1 MAQTLIEQL
10 QIGAIDGNTSIGD
23 LLRRAKLAAV
33 KLKVV
38 DFGAWVDAEMNG
50 YWGQS
55 KVPDYRLVSGELKF
69 LNPTRGWCPIYGK
82 GVESLKRGIAQPIGK
97 LQALVASFQ
106 DQGYLTISVSESL
119 AESLRNQ
126 VGFPCDIKMHVS
138 PAAITGI
145 YSVHV
150 RTRKLRTSETPLRSW
165 STRKPVF
172 GFSRGRSIV
181 EAVRN
186 NILEW
191 TLKLE
196 TAGITGD
203 GLTFTPEEAKAAQE
217 VGSTHNYYG
226 AIASVTHGVSSINA
240 VSQTNSSATPQ
251 DIADAIAHLLQAIPT
266 GSAASPS
273 ASEATSELAASETV
287 FRSGRIPFGS
297 FKRITS
303 ALETLSKAEDIAL
316 RAPEIVTR
324 LHGLGQLLG
333 LV

>member
-82 GVESLKRGIAQPIGK
+82 GVESLKRGIAQPIGE

-138 PAAITGI
+138 PAAITG
-145 YSVHV
+145 
-150 RTRKLRTSETPLRSW
+150 
-165 STRKPVF
+165 
-172 GFSRGRSIV
+172 IV

-303 ALETLSKAEDIAL
+303 ALETL
-316 RAPEIVTR
+316 RV
-324 LHGLGQLLG
+324 
-333 LV
+333 